1 MYYFLVCIILLY
13 CESGKLCE
21 HLVLKKLY
29 YMVAYYHILTVHA
42 LLLDEG
48 SCKVKFVTLFLN
60 VFVTGP

>member
-1 MYYFLVCIILLY
+1 
-13 CESGKLCE
+13 
-21 HLVLKKLY
+21 
-29 YMVAYYHILTVHA
+29 MVAYYHILTVHA